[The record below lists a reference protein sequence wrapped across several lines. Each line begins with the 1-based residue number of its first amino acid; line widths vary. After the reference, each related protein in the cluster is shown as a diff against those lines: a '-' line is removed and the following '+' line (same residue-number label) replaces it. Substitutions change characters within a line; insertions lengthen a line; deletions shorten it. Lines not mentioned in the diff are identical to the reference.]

1 MKKKKKKKE
10 NMRRWCLKVLLV
22 LFDIFA
28 VNFSYYMALVLRFYV
43 NHEFHLAGTLFM
55 PLFLKFAPYYTVCC
69 IIVFWLFKLYDGMW
83 KYAGLNDLNRVA
95 LANGVT
101 FLIQVFGTI
110 LFVRRMPITYY
121 VLGAAIQFVLTFASR
136 FSYRIFAVEFSRYA
150 KEKNASFNVMIVG
163 AGETA
168 RMLLRRM
175 ESDAHSIVH
184 PVCVLDYRN
193 RETGRMFNGL
203 PVVGGLEVLEE
214 ATKKYGVKGV
224 ILADSIIPS
233 ETRKEIVAK
242 CGRLDLEVRDY
253 SLPSQNLGNRISL
266 RCLLSYISGPLV
278 IRLDNDSRSFENG
291 EEALAALPGKYI
303 VRTVS
308 AEAGSVLIEIEKDT
322 AVLNNTDEDW
332 ARDYK
337 KTTGEEVSFF

>member
-1 MKKKKKKKE
+1 MSS
-10 NMRRWCLKVLLV
+10 
-22 LFDIFA
+22 I
-28 VNFSYYMALVLRFYV
+28 S
-43 NHEFHLAGTLFM
+43 H
-55 PLFLKFAPYYTVCC
+55 LFLKFAPYYTVCC
-69 IIVFWLFKLYDGMW
+69 IVVFWLFKLYDGMW

-121 VLGAAIQFVLTFASR
+121 VLGAAIQFVLTFAIR
-136 FSYRIFAVEFSRYA
+136 FSYRIFAVEFSKYA

-168 RMLLRRM
+168 RMLLRQM
-175 ESDAHSIVH
+175 ESDVHSIAH

-193 RETGRMFNGL
+193 RETGKMFNGL

-224 ILADSIIPS
+224 ILADSIMPS
-233 ETRKEIVAK
+233 DTREEIVAK
-242 CGRLDLEVRDY
+242 CGRLGLEVQSF
-253 SLPSQNLGNRISL
+253 SLPSQILGRSLSL
-266 RCLLSYISGPLV
+266 RGMLPYVSGPFM
-278 IRLDNDSRSFENG
+278 IRQDKDVRSFENG
-291 EEALAALPGKYI
+291 EEALAALPGKYN
-303 VRTVS
+303 VRNVS
-308 AEAGSVLIEIEKDT
+308 AESGSVLIEIDKDT